1 MKNLNEFINESFIIE
16 GFFNSIFGTGTSIN
30 SFISKIRLGL
40 CTLKKEDKYSIF
52 SELDEK
58 KIVYDKETKT
68 IKYNGNVDYG
78 IGFKKFKGVNAL
90 IPIKVSDRLS
100 DKEMKQLADMFG
112 KTKLGKEIYKH
123 SSEFKAELKKKY
135 AEQEAQDAKD
145 PEKLAKK
152 CAELLKKMKQIGDS
166 SDKEYK
172 ELSEKFKEL
181 ENKGKKI
188 DERKFSRAYDKACD
202 DLDVANTK
210 PFKSSGPSHSHA
222 GEDYGGGHSSYDNM
236 GR

>member
-1 MKNLNEFINESFIIE
+1 MKNIQEYINESFIIE
-16 GFFNSIFGTGTSIN
+16 GFFNSIFGTGTSVDT
-30 SFISKIRLGL
+30 FISRVRLGL
-40 CTLKKEDKYSIF
+40 LTLKKEDKNSIF

-58 KIVYDKETKT
+58 KIVYDKEAKT
-68 IKYNGNVDYG
+68 IKYDGNADYG
-78 IGFKKFKGVNAL
+78 VGFKKFKGVNAL
-90 IPIKVSDRLS
+90 IPIKVAERLS
-100 DKEMKQLADMFG
+100 DKEMKQLADMFS
-112 KTKLGKEIYKH
+112 KTNLGKEIYKY

-135 AEQEAQDAKD
+135 AEKEAQDAKD
-145 PEKLAKK
+145 PEKLARK

-172 ELSEKFKEL
+172 ELSEKFEEL
-181 ENKGKKI
+181 EKRGKKI
-188 DERKFSRAYDKACD
+188 DERKFKRAYDKACD